1 MENKYWLGAIIC
13 VILSVSTV
21 IPSQASEPSFLG
33 YYAHCSFTP
42 ISSIILFALAGGI
55 IWYGY
60 NNSI

>member
-1 MENKYWLGAIIC
+1 MENKYWLGAIIS
-13 VILSVSTV
+13 ILLGVSTV
-21 IPSQASEPSFLG
+21 IPAPASEMSFLG

-42 ISSIILFALAGGI
+42 ISSIILFALAGVI